1 MAKWR
6 KGKSDRKIREKKK
19 SDNPFVKKKGDC
31 ECALHIVVFFFTNDY
46 HLASEY
52 CHRRKFEIE
61 KIKKSFSVSLQPSPI
76 FPN

>member
-31 ECALHIVVFFFTNDY
+31 ASAPYISSCFFLLTTTTLLVNI
-46 HLASEY
+46 ATV
-52 CHRRKFEIE
+52 
-61 KIKKSFSVSLQPSPI
+61 VSLK
-76 FPN
+76 